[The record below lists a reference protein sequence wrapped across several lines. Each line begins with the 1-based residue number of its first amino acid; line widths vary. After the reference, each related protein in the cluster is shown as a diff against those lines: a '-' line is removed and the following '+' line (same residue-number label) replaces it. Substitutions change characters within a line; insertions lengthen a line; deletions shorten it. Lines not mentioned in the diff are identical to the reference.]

1 MQTTTVRNKHASAT
15 GAGIASHDRQVV
27 YLSAVGHKTSLKSI
41 WGTLI
46 SANGKGISG
55 FGQYHVKRL
64 PGTRYA
70 QYWTPLPESTA
81 VHMILVAEVAQI
93 PDRDK
98 SQRLSENGCY
108 ILALHPEG
116 AVHLKSRY
124 TRSEERQALREQVDD
139 ELRLH
144 LVGRLNKML
153 SIAVLPE
160 WAPYLWRQAVG
171 GRWDD
176 RGLVALDTDGDCIA
190 GYWINPDW
198 TWTETIQAGLQRGH
212 IGFPGDEPLAL
223 PKAA

>member
-1 MQTTTVRNKHASAT
+1 MQTMTIRNKHASVT
-15 GAGIASHDRQVV
+15 GAGIASHNRQVV

-41 WGTLI
+41 WGTVI
-46 SANGKGISG
+46 SANGTGISG
-55 FGQYHVKRL
+55 FGQYNVKRL

-81 VHMILVAEVAQI
+81 MHMILVAEVAQI

-98 SQRLSENGCY
+98 SQSLSENGCY
-108 ILALHPEG
+108 ILAFHPEG
-116 AVHLKSRY
+116 AMHLKSRY
-124 TRSEERQALREQVDD
+124 GRSDERKALREQVDP

-144 LVGRLNKML
+144 LVDRLSKML

-160 WAPYLWRQAVG
+160 WAPYLWKRALG
-171 GRWDD
+171 SRWDD

-198 TWTETIQAGLQRGH
+198 RWTEAIQVGLQKGH
-212 IGFPGDEPLAL
+212 IRFPGDEPFAL